1 MKPIKEEERE
11 EREERSQNEVEREA
25 LKCVYQ
31 DAGGEHGHGNEHR
44 DHEHRD
50 HEHRDHEQRSHDAV
64 AASQSSVSEALRT
77 MGAFDLGE
85 ISNAAKAAM
94 DAVTAASRSLG
105 DGGDDENSSGDAVQE
120 AEKNM
125 CDAVEM
131 TSRAV
136 ADAAKM
142 MRADAGR
149 SHEKV

>member
-1 MKPIKEEERE
+1 MKPNKEEERE
-11 EREERSQNEVEREA
+11 EREDRSQNEVEREA

-31 DAGGEHGHGNEHR
+31 DAGGEHGHG
-44 DHEHRD
+44 HEHRD
-50 HEHRDHEQRSHDAV
+50 HEHRDHEPRDHEHRSHDAV
-64 AASQSSVSEALRT
+64 AESQSSVSEALRT

-94 DAVTAASRSLG
+94 DAVTAASKGLG
-105 DGGDDENSSGDAVQE
+105 DGGDDERSSGDAVQE
-120 AEKNM
+120 AERNM

-142 MRADAGR
+142 MRADVGR
-149 SHEKV
+149 AHEKA